1 MKEPHFCFVFNV
13 VQLLGKGN
21 FSLFLS
27 VISIRKKLRNAT
39 HCGGRICCNDSTR
52 LIILVY
58 ICCGGE
64 GDIRRPDGNSVS
76 YMQETCV
83 RLSWQETKE
92 TTVMPILWRM
102 DASKFLPRSFSI
114 FLHIRAKKKTLS
126 FHPPFLFFYSRH
138 EARNRELQVGRKA
151 YSISIVFIFFIS
163 IP

>member
-1 MKEPHFCFVFNV
+1 
-13 VQLLGKGN
+13 
-21 FSLFLS
+21 
-27 VISIRKKLRNAT
+27 RKKLRNAT

-102 DASKFLPRSFSI
+102 DASQVFAPFVFYLLAYPSQKRRHFHFTLLFFFSI
-114 FLHIRAKKKTLS
+114 LVTKRVIGNYKLAAEPTVFLHRFHFLYFYTLMLR
-126 FHPPFLFFYSRH
+126 PCT
-138 EARNRELQVGRKA
+138 
-151 YSISIVFIFFIS
+151 
-163 IP
+163 